1 MAKKKIITIASLLSI
16 ILLGCKAQSAA
27 NLSPKARQGK
37 KIYEQRGCGSCHKI
51 NGKGGRKGPDLTRVG
66 NKLQEKEW
74 YQKYFRNPT
83 SVVPNA
89 KMPKPLV
96 TDEEMDKLIEYMLSL
111 K

>member
-1 MAKKKIITIASLLSI
+1 MTKKIAITVVVLGLLLI
-16 ILLGCKAQSAA
+16 GCKTPSEE

-37 KIYEQRGCGSCHKI
+37 KIYEQRACGSCHKI

-96 TDEEMDKLIEYMLSL
+96 TDEEMNNLIEYMLSL